1 LINDILDMSRIAS
14 GKMEWH
20 LSSCDPKSVIS
31 DALAAT
37 SGLFRAKQITVEA
50 ELPAMAPAVL
60 VDRDRLMQVM
70 INLLSNAAKFV
81 QAGDGR
87 VRVRLA
93 ASGPEITVSVE
104 DNGPGIPPEQRAA
117 VFERFRQLGGDVMT
131 AKPAGSGLGL
141 TICRQI
147 VEHFGGRIW
156 VEPALPRGAAFR
168 FTLPVAAV
176 ALAAPPAVAAAG
188 ED

>member
-1 LINDILDMSRIAS
+1 
-14 GKMEWH
+14 
-20 LSSCDPKSVIS
+20 
-31 DALAAT
+31 
-37 SGLFRAKQITVEA
+37 
-50 ELPAMAPAVL
+50 
-60 VDRDRLMQVM
+60 VM